1 MLMKVYFIPIKA
13 HLWEDNFLADFN
25 KTVAASDL
33 FLYRQNVYFMS
44 SQYKHF
50 SKRYIYIGLRRKN
63 ESVQKRNPQG
73 GCKVNARFKPIM
85 W

>member
-25 KTVAASDL
+25 KAVAASDL
-33 FLYRQNVYFMS
+33 FLYKQNVYFMS

-50 SKRYIYIGLRRKN
+50 SKRYIYRSEMKERISAEKKTPKGAVR
-63 ESVQKRNPQG
+63 
-73 GCKVNARFKPIM
+73 
-85 W
+85 